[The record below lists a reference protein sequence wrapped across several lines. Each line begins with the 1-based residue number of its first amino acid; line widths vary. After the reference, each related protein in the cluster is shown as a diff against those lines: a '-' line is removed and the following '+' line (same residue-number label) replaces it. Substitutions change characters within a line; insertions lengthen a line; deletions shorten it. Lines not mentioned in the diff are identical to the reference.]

1 MYSFGRCGEAEPNL
15 NATIST
21 GSSPAGQ
28 CLPNSKRF
36 VQGDKEM
43 NKAQE
48 KVLVAALCGLVVTAA
63 AAFAVQ
69 PAMAAGYQVDTL
81 ARVTGVAKWDTLN
94 VRKWP
99 ASYSQKVGAFEPGV
113 HVWVERC
120 IQVQNSSDWCL
131 VDRNNTKGWVNSRFL
146 TAVEDWDI

>member
-1 MYSFGRCGEAEPNL
+1 
-15 NATIST
+15 
-21 GSSPAGQ
+21 
-28 CLPNSKRF
+28 
-36 VQGDKEM
+36 M
-43 NKAQE
+43 NKSQE
-48 KVLVAALCGLVVTAA
+48 KVLVATLCGLVITAA

-81 ARVTGVAKWDTLN
+81 AQVSGIAHWDQLN

-99 ASYSQKVGAFEPGV
+99 ASYSQKIGSFAPQT

-120 IQVQNSSDWCL
+120 IEVQNSADWCL
-131 VDRNNTKGWVNSRFL
+131 VDRGNLKGWVNSRYL